1 VASATGPTAAV
12 AKDPS
17 EKDRKFVLFFCR
29 FFFVFFSENRVRCKP
44 VGPSPGKGAD
54 GRSSLPICGPKADG
68 TYWVECRTA
77 DGRVHR
83 AMLESR
89 A

>member
-1 VASATGPTAAV
+1 MASATGPTAAV

-17 EKDRKFVLFFCR
+17 EKDRNPSCFSVG

-54 GRSSLPICGPKADG
+54 GRRSLPICGPKADG